1 MFIIIIIVKNK
12 NIFVQLQNQGLA
24 RGSGK
29 CWLARGYDLKGK
41 VEAREREKKNR
52 KNIKRD
58 QRMDIKHE
66 TIIKG
71 REREREV
78 TSSLEK
84 NRERINRR

>member
-1 MFIIIIIVKNK
+1 
-12 NIFVQLQNQGLA
+12 
-24 RGSGK
+24 
-29 CWLARGYDLKGK
+29 
-41 VEAREREKKNR
+41 
-52 KNIKRD
+52 
-58 QRMDIKHE
+58 MDIKHE